1 MILGI
6 HLFQITM
13 VWNKNAFLNN
23 KVKELIE
30 QARIYNDL
38 TVDSIKDS
46 RIMAAYASDFKEYVE
61 ILREEDVSGTDFIEA
76 MKSQYQAA
84 ISNKNSSAKLTKSYC
99 DILAIIKNVCN
110 DLEEKESTN
119 HMFAAIGTGVGTGLA
134 IAAAPFTGGASLAVI
149 GALGVSSA
157 GAMIGTSI
165 TSVQFGDKA
174 KATELELKRIEE
186 TKTHIRIAIAGLV
199 TMVDKF
205 SSFDEFFQKE
215 AEDINKIIEKYEHDV
230 QNITFRMSRMKS
242 TAMKKQWSRIQQ
254 LFESYIDS
262 VKPLLSERR
271 NSNVGASNG
280 EVIFEYK

>member
-1 MILGI
+1 M
-6 HLFQITM
+6 
-13 VWNKNAFLNN
+13 
-23 KVKELIE
+23 
-30 QARIYNDL
+30 
-38 TVDSIKDS
+38 
-46 RIMAAYASDFKEYVE
+46 
-61 ILREEDVSGTDFIEA
+61 
-76 MKSQYQAA
+76 
-84 ISNKNSSAKLTKSYC
+84 
-99 DILAIIKNVCN
+99 
-110 DLEEKESTN
+110 
-119 HMFAAIGTGVGTGLA
+119 
-134 IAAAPFTGGASLAVI
+134 AVI

-165 TSVQFGDKA
+165 TSVQFSDKA
-174 KATELELKRIEE
+174 KSTELELKRIEE

-262 VKPLLSERR
+262 IKPLLSERR
-271 NSNVGASNG
+271 NSNVSASNG
-280 EVIFEYK
+280 EVIFECK